1 MIRAA
6 QRGFV
11 DSIRAAVRGSGMS
24 LYDLAGRCEVDRAAL
39 SRFARGKAG
48 LSIEALDRLANALG
62 LVVVVRGE

>member
-1 MIRAA
+1 
-6 QRGFV
+6 
-11 DSIRAAVRGSGMS
+11 MS